1 MLKIAPLFL
10 LLASPDS
17 NRIDRIDRIDRLRGG
32 SNSPYAFFEFA
43 PASGVGMTAPC
54 ACTNPTGT
62 KGEAL
67 TLNRASSAFCTKGH
81 VSSGI
86 ANGDLVSCGNNLAR
100 VMPGGDGTGV
110 VGLLIEIPSTNVVL
124 RSAALDNAAWTAT
137 GVTAA
142 APSVTADNATS
153 PDGTAT
159 AERVDFAATAAG
171 EESSLVQTGIG
182 GAGFTGS
189 TSLYIKGVSGSGTI
203 DICTN
208 TGAADTCTACAYV
221 SATWTRCTQLAKV
234 IGAATDIA
242 IGNLTRINGG
252 TTRSANNVYI
262 WGVQT
267 EAGGLTTSYIATAGA
282 TASRATETSS
292 MPFVMA
298 NTSGSVAFSVA
309 WPTNLST
316 STQTDF
322 APVALSAAGPT
333 YRVLPDWIPATTRMI
348 GYATA
353 GAVTKAASGHV
364 AALTENRA
372 YLYWTTTTPT
382 LGFTTGFAPATETS
396 GTWTTPGASTLVELG
411 SASGAFFQLNGVIKK
426 VCVDP
431 SPSRCR

>member
-1 MLKIAPLFL
+1 
-10 LLASPDS
+10 
-17 NRIDRIDRIDRLRGG
+17 
-32 SNSPYAFFEFA
+32 
-43 PASGVGMTAPC
+43 MTAPC
-54 ACTNPTGT
+54 ACTNPTGA
-62 KGEAL
+62 KGETI
-67 TLNRASSAFCTKGH
+67 TLARASAGFCTKGH
-81 VSSGI
+81 VLSGI

-100 VMPGGDGTGV
+100 VMPGGDGTGAT
-110 VGLLIEIPSTNVVL
+110 GLLIEIPNTNVVL
-124 RSAALDNAAWTAT
+124 RSAELDNAAWTAT

-153 PDGTAT
+153 PDGTTT

-208 TGAADTCTACAYV
+208 TGAADTCTSCAYV

-234 IGAATDIA
+234 IGAATNIA

-267 EAGGLTTSYIATAGA
+267 EAGGEGTSYVATTGA
-282 TASRATETSS
+282 TATRASETAQASLS
-292 MPFVMA
+292 LA
-298 NTSGSVAFSVA
+298 NAAGSVAFSIV
-309 WPTNLST
+309 WPSDLTTATTSDHAAVVLS
-316 STQTDF
+316 
-322 APVALSAAGPT
+322 VAGPT
-333 YRVLPDWIPATTRMI
+333 YRILPDYREIEDTMTLYSSVAGGASRTT
-348 GYATA
+348 
-353 GAVTKAASGHV
+353 GAPV

-372 YLYWTTTTPT
+372 YVYWSGTSCTVGFVT
-382 LGFTTGFAPATETS
+382 GFTAAGETS
-396 GTWTTPGASTLVELG
+396 GSWTNPGATTLVEIG
-411 SASGAFFQLNGVIKK
+411 SGSGTSFRVNGVVKK

-431 SPSRCR
+431 DQSRCR